1 MTSIST
7 MNKTEYILLKCLSL
21 SLHQSD
27 KTDIISFLDWEE
39 WERVLDL
46 ADRHEVLALLQNIL
60 ESDKLSEEQQPTVQ
74 FKTAKTV
81 HTGIQLQVLNERLTT
96 MLDKEGIQAITLKGC
111 AVARFYPVPE
121 FRKTTD
127 IDLFVANEEDARRA
141 VQILSKNGFKPSGKW
156 HANHHFVL
164 VSEKKEVVELHTA
177 WADAFKD
184 KCLNRYLEKLQ
195 KESNQHCQLV
205 EWQGLKFYAY
215 ETAWQGFYLM
225 IHMLQHFVGSGFGL
239 RNLCDWVVL
248 WENCEDVNVRKT
260 FWKMVCESGT
270 TEFTK
275 AITAIC
281 IKYLGLDQKRSPVPE
296 KYRIDQVV
304 ADDLLRDI
312 LDAGEFGYSE
322 AERMVG
328 MDGDSLMAYIREFHH
343 QMHINF
349 PNAGKIIFFWPVLWL
364 ATLVRFLKNNKKLN
378 RAPISA
384 IMKKAGRRGQLVRRF
399 TVEEKWMNRRKNDK
413 R

>member
-1 MTSIST
+1 MTQISII
-7 MNKTEYILLKCLSL
+7 NKTECMLLKCLRL
-21 SLHQSD
+21 SLCQSD
-27 KTDIISFLDWEE
+27 KTDFFLALTSEE
-39 WERVLDL
+39 WGQVLAL
-46 ADRHEVLALLQNIL
+46 AARHEVLALLENIL
-60 ESDKLSEEQQPTVQ
+60 ESDKLSEEQQLTIQ
-74 FKTAKTV
+74 FKIEKTV
-81 HTGIQLQVLNERLTT
+81 HTSIQLQVLNERLTR
-96 MLDKEGIQAITLKGC
+96 MLDKEGIRAIALKGC

-127 IDLFVANEEDARRA
+127 IDLFVANEEDAKRA
-141 VQILSKNGFKPSGKW
+141 VQVLSSNGFKPSGKW

-177 WADAFKD
+177 WADDFKD
-184 KCLNRYLEKLQ
+184 KRLNRYLEKLQ
-195 KESNQHCQLV
+195 KESNQHYQLV

-225 IHMLQHFVGSGFGL
+225 IHMLQHFFGSGFGL

-248 WENCEDVNVRKT
+248 WENCDDVKARKD

-270 TEFTK
+270 IEFTK
-275 AITAIC
+275 AITSIC
-281 IKYLGLDQKRSPVPE
+281 IKYLGLDQKKSPVPE
-296 KYRIDQVV
+296 KCHTDQAVV
-304 ADDLLRDI
+304 DALLRDI

-322 AERMVG
+322 SERMVG

-349 PNAGKIIFFWPVLWL
+349 PNIGKIIFFWPVLWL
-364 ATLVRFLKNNKKLN
+364 ATLIRFLKNNKKLN

-384 IMKKAGRRGQLVRRF
+384 IMKKAGKRGQLVRRF
-399 TVEEKWMNRRKNDK
+399 TAEEKWMNRRKNDK

>member
-7 MNKTEYILLKCLSL
+7 INKTEYTLLKCLSI
-21 SLHQSD
+21 SLRPSE
-27 KTDIISFLDWEE
+27 KTDIILSLTSEE
-39 WERVLDL
+39 WGQVLAL
-46 ADRHEVLALLQNIL
+46 ADRHEVLALLENIL
-60 ESDKLSEEQQPTVQ
+60 ESDKLSEEQQLIVQ

-81 HTGIQLQVLNERLTT
+81 HTGIQLQVLNQRLTT
-96 MLDKEGIQAITLKGC
+96 ILDKKGIQAITLKGC

-127 IDLFVANEEDARRA
+127 IDLFVANEEDDRRA
-141 VQILSKNGFKPSGKW
+141 VQILSKNGFKLSGEW

-164 VSEKKEVVELHTA
+164 VSEKKVVVELHTE

-184 KCLNRYLEKLQ
+184 KHLNKYLEKLQ

-225 IHMLQHFVGSGFGL
+225 IHMLQHFFGSGFGL

-248 WENCEDVNVRKT
+248 WENCDDVKARKD

-270 TEFTK
+270 IEFTK
-275 AITAIC
+275 AITSIC
-281 IKYLGLDQKRSPVPE
+281 IKYLGLDQKKSPVPE
-296 KYRIDQVV
+296 KCHIDQQLVD
-304 ADDLLRDI
+304 ALLRDV

-322 AERMVG
+322 SERMVG
-328 MDGDSLMAYIREFHH
+328 MDGNSLMAYVREFHH

-349 PNAGKIIFFWPVLWL
+349 PKAGKIIFFWPVLWI
-364 ATLVRFLKNNKKLN
+364 ATLIRFLKNNRKLN
-378 RAPISA
+378 RAPISE
-384 IMKKAGRRGQLVRRF
+384 IMKKAGKRGQLVSRL
-399 TVEEKWMNRRKNDK
+399 TSYKK
-413 R
+413 